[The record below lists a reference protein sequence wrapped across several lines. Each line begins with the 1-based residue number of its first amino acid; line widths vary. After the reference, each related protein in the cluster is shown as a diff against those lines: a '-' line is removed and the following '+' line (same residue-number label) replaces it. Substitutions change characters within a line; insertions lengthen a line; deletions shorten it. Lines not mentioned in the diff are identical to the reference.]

1 MVYFT
6 PRCRLPFPVAP
17 MDFFRDNNKTPE
29 YYGYLPELFGGFH
42 RIAFLRFC
50 VFALPGC
57 IRAIRLSAE
66 FMSDAPCGRGCI
78 AAVRRYADRGSIGES
93 LSALS
98 ASSLEHLSS
107 VCGFHSLAE
116 TVLYLSLALLRLVS
130 SEHLVTPPS
139 AFLHRLS

>member
-1 MVYFT
+1 M
-6 PRCRLPFPVAP
+6 P
-17 MDFFRDNNKTPE
+17 D
-29 YYGYLPELFGGFH
+29 
-42 RIAFLRFC
+42 
-50 VFALPGC
+50 ALC
-57 IRAIRLSAE
+57 KR
-66 FMSDAPCGRGCI
+66 GRI

-107 VCGFHSLAE
+107 VCGSHSLAE